1 MKNNK
6 DLVDFAILSMK
17 YRTRLTNKYINRKPY
32 KAPDPREVN
41 SYIPGTIL
49 DIKVK
54 EGQKVKEG
62 ETLLLLEAMKMINE
76 VRMPFDGKVK
86 KIFVEKGQQIP
97 KNFLMIELK

>member
-1 MKNNK
+1 MKNNN

-17 YRTRLTNKYINRKPY
+17 YRTKLTNKYINRKPY
-32 KAPDPREVN
+32 KAVDPLEVN

-62 ETLLLLEAMKMINE
+62 ETLLLLEAMKMVNE
-76 VRMPFDGKVK
+76 VRMPFNGKVM
-86 KIFVEKGQQIP
+86 KIYVRKGQQIP
-97 KNFLMIELK
+97 KDFLMIELK